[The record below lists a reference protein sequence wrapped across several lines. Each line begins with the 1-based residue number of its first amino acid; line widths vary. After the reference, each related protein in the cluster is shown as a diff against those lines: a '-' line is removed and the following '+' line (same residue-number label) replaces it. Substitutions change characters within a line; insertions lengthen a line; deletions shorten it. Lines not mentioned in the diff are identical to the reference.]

1 MLGERPVMQG
11 SQFYGFRL
19 KDQVSSDR
27 LLRSI
32 SRFVDCSALRQHL
45 PASDK

>member
-1 MLGERPVMQG
+1 MMGERPVMQG
-11 SQFYGFRL
+11 SQFYGFL
-19 KDQVSSDR
+19 LEDHVPSDR

-32 SRFVDCSALRQHL
+32 SRFVDCSVLRQHL